1 MGKKEENIKNKVFQA
16 YSKFVLE
23 HEKMPKS
30 VYLFC
35 KQIQIEERDF
45 YQHFGSLNQVQDQLF
60 IEFFENAFQL
70 INKEKNYST
79 QTPKEKLLAFY
90 YTFFEVL
97 LLNRSFVLLILNG
110 SGDKLQKLTV
120 LKGLRSKFKVFVTG
134 LIEEGNAVK
143 QSRFSKHPEFL
154 FSEGA
159 WLQLLFLLKFWMEDD
174 SPQFEKTDM
183 AIEKSVRTVFDLFDA
198 TPVDSVIDFGKFLWK
213 ETLKMS

>member
-1 MGKKEENIKNKVFQA
+1 MGKKEENIKKKIFNA
-16 YSKFVLE
+16 YTSFVLE
-23 HEKMPKS
+23 QEKIPKS

-35 KQIQIEERDF
+35 KYIQIEEKDF
-45 YQHFGSLNQVQDQLF
+45 YQHFGSLNHVQNQLF
-60 IEFFENAFQL
+60 IEFFDNAYQL
-70 INKEKNYST
+70 ICKEKNYST

-97 LLNRSFVLLILNG
+97 LLNRSYVLLTLNA

-120 LKGLRSKFKVFVTG
+120 LKGLRSQFKVFVTG

-143 QSRFSKHPEFL
+143 QSLFSKNPEVL

-159 WLQLLFLLKFWMEDD
+159 WLQLLFLLKFWMDDD

-198 TPVDSVIDFGKFLWK
+198 TPVDSVIDFGKFLLK